1 MHPSMHL
8 HNSCACAHKTVLTH
22 ANGILTHKAPNQ
34 ACCRVY
40 PSSTTRVQSSIDSR
54 NSAIHKGYHTSL
66 RPSSLSKPRHPSLK
80 VVTEDA
86 SGSPLMKEQV
96 QQTEGFKQTRQQ
108 TRSGRRSEPGLL
120 PSSPYMGASISL
132 SPSPPRASRPLI
144 HSDSFG
150 CVRMILPQVHLRKP
164 CYDFSFL

>member
-1 MHPSMHL
+1 MHL

-80 VVTEDA
+80 VVISQRKVEGQLHTHTHT
-86 SGSPLMKEQV
+86 SLHTHGSRLKA
-96 QQTEGFKQTRQQ
+96 TGLRY
-108 TRSGRRSEPGLL
+108 SNLL
-120 PSSPYMGASISL
+120 PLKFHTRDSVTHH
-132 SPSPPRASRPLI
+132 PPRISCSYFKLKHVDA
-144 HSDSFG
+144 
-150 CVRMILPQVHLRKP
+150 CE
-164 CYDFSFL
+164 